1 MKRVDLTLP
10 EFGFVVAT
18 RAALGAGIGLLA
30 AGRLRSARRRNV
42 GWTLVALGALTTIP
56 AAMAVF
62 GGGLKN
68 WREPLSR
75 IAAVR

>member
-1 MKRVDLTLP
+1 MKIYLTLP

-30 AGRLRSARRRNV
+30 SEKLRRGVRRNV

-62 GGGLKN
+62 GSGSKSWLK
-68 WREPLSR
+68 PLSR
-75 IAAVR
+75 IA

>member
-1 MKRVDLTLP
+1 MKKVNLTLP

-18 RAALGAGIGLLA
+18 RAALGVGIGLLA
-30 AGRLRSARRRNV
+30 SGGLPRGRRRAV

-56 AAMAVF
+56 AALAVF
-62 GGGLKN
+62 GGGWKN

-75 IAAVR
+75 IA

>member
-1 MKRVDLTLP
+1 MKKVDLTLP

-18 RAALGAGIGLLA
+18 RGALGVGIGLLA
-30 AGRLRSARRRNV
+30 AGRLRCRQRRAV

-62 GGGLKN
+62 GGGWKN

-75 IAAVR
+75 IA

>member
-1 MKRVDLTLP
+1 MKKVDLTMP

-18 RAALGAGIGLLA
+18 RAALGMGIGLLA
-30 AGRLRSARRRNV
+30 AGSLRCSQRRAI
-42 GWTLVALGALTTIP
+42 GWTLIALGALTTIP

-62 GGGLKN
+62 GGGWKN

-75 IAAVR
+75 IA

>member
-1 MKRVDLTLP
+1 V
-10 EFGFVVAT
+10 
-18 RAALGAGIGLLA
+18 GIGLLA
-30 AGRLRSARRRNV
+30 AGGLRCSKRRAV

-62 GGGLKN
+62 GGGWKN

-75 IAAVR
+75 IA